1 MVDVGGVVSVTA
13 GPIRAAADGFED
25 GAEGGCARTPYKSC
39 GHYSVTAGLNL
50 SRGRKLDAKG
60 NADLSGAKRSRVAPT
75 FPASRGIVFLAPLSL
90 SLSLSLSLPRTR
102 IVHAEQKY
110 PARVQLFFFFFLSFF
125 RHHPFLSFPF
135 LFLFL
140 SFLPSLPFQ
149 FGLQV
154 LRIRCNFLLPFEM
167 FDNIFVGSTAVFP
180 NRPGP
185 VDHKKKRHLR
195 YDGET

>member
-1 MVDVGGVVSVTA
+1 MRTVRKEGALAHRTNHAGITA
-13 GPIRAAADGFED
+13 SRLDSTCRAAGNSMPKVMLIYR
-25 GAEGGCARTPYKSC
+25 AR
-39 GHYSVTAGLNL
+39 N
-50 SRGRKLDAKG
+50 GRALR
-60 NADLSGAKRSRVAPT
+60 LR
-75 FPASRGIVFLAPLSL
+75 FPRLAASFFSPLSL
-90 SLSLSLSLPRTR
+90 SLSLYRERESSTR
-102 IVHAEQKY
+102 SKSIPHE
-110 PARVQLFFFFFLSFF
+110 FNCSSSSFFLSFVTIC
-125 RHHPFLSFPF
+125 SFPF
-135 LFLFL
+135 LFFFYPFLF
-140 SFLPSLPFQ
+140 FPPPPPFQ